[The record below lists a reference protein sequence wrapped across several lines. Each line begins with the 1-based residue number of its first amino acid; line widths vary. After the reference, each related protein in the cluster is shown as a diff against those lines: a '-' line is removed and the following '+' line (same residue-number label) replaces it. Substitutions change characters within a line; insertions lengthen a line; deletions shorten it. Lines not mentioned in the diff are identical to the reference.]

1 MGEKGFEG
9 LGVQWSS
16 DLWAWRQMWRSSSI

>member
-9 LGVQWSS
+9 LGKTVAKRLEQVLAQ
-16 DLWAWRQMWRSSSI
+16 DGV